1 MDQALEQLQR
11 ARTVFS
17 ETGDEVELANSSC
30 ELARV
35 SRLQGDLVGRREL
48 LDSAIEMLGR
58 KQDPNILAWAYRE
71 LASCYEDEDA
81 AVAEKHLRSSIELYE
96 RTGEVVELA
105 TTYRALGDLLHRQG
119 NDRAGCEAFR
129 TGIVMVERLYG

>member
-1 MDQALEQLQR
+1 MRRTGWSLFR
-11 ARTVFS
+11 AN
-17 ETGDEVELANSSC
+17 ANC

-35 SRLQGDLVGRREL
+35 NRLRGDLLGAREL
-48 LDSAIEMLGR
+48 LDSAVEILGR

-71 LASCYEDEDA
+71 LAACYEDEDA

-129 TGIVMVERLYG
+129 TGIVTVERLYG